1 MRRGGRDV
9 GARSGV
15 IEVELDSQDSS
26 SIKETIQTMQEID
39 EAIDEH
45 GGWSIQ

>member
-26 SIKETIQTMQEID
+26 SIKKTIRTMKEID
-39 EAIDEH
+39 EVIDEH
-45 GGWSIQ
+45 CG